1 MSGPIFVNKSIFI
14 SFLSSF
20 AITSLRR
27 KEQWLFYSN
36 RVIGIKWLLLF
47 CVSMPLSCD
56 GLCVC
61 GISC

>member
-1 MSGPIFVNKSIFI
+1 MSGPIFVKKSIFI

-27 KEQWLFYSN
+27 KEQWLFYPN

-47 CVSMPLSCD
+47 RVSMTLSCD

-61 GISC
+61 GISR